1 MRDILKHRLDDNL
14 GDILEETQSGWEFK
28 LMDFEINFY
37 LFWIHSV
44 TQRRLTYCMKMAT
57 GN

>member
-1 MRDILKHRLDDNL
+1 MQDILKHRLDDNL

-37 LFWIHSV
+37 LF
-44 TQRRLTYCMKMAT
+44 
-57 GN
+57 